1 MKTLQ
6 LIANGFG
13 LLILAS
19 IFVPGVFAAIR
30 LARTLISWVF

>member
-1 MKTLQ
+1 MITHQ
-6 LIANGFG
+6 LIMNGVG

-30 LARTLISWVF
+30 LTRTLISWVF

>member
-13 LLILAS
+13 LLILAA
-19 IFVPGVFAAIR
+19 IAIPGVFAAIR
-30 LARTLISWVF
+30 LARTLFSWVF